1 MKKLVIMAMVSL
13 SISGIAQKKRSE
25 NNRNQSEFTPKQK
38 SELMV
43 KKLTLELDLNA
54 KQQKAM
60 SDIITEQQLKR
71 EALRT
76 DIKNKRAEN
85 KKLTS
90 DEKFVLKNQVL
101 DEKIA
106 LKNQLKKI
114 LTPEQLAKWEKIPK
128 HNMKRQNRA
137 LKRKTETKK

>member
-13 SISGIAQKKRSE
+13 SISGIAQEKRNE

-114 LTPEQLAKWEKIPK
+114 LTPEQLAKWEKMPK

>member
-13 SISGIAQKKRSE
+13 SISGIAQEKRNE

-54 KQQKAM
+54 KQQKEM

>member
-13 SISGIAQKKRSE
+13 SISGIAQEKRIE

-54 KQQKAM
+54 KQQKEM

>member
-13 SISGIAQKKRSE
+13 SISGIAQEKRNE